1 MQMHIIWQKLSTK
14 NRNFIFVFHHEK
26 NSSQQKKKKKKKNT
40 HVKVLIFWGLQIIVG
55 NYTHNVLMS
64 YMYVPN

>member
-1 MQMHIIWQKLSTK
+1 MQMHIIWQKISTK

-26 NSSQQKKKKKKKNT
+26 NSSQQKKKEKT

-55 NYTHNVLMS
+55 NYMHNVLIS
-64 YMYVPN
+64 YMYVPT